1 MGGLTKRAAIMGAY
15 EHPGRLIPDR
25 STWQIQAECARTAL
39 AEAGLTIKDVDGF
52 MTPSGMGLD
61 AMYMYEY
68 LGLNP
73 KVFDSTQVGGSSFLL
88 HTARA
93 AAAIAA
99 GQCEVVLITY
109 GSNARSAQRAIGTGG
124 FGRAMLAPWPDSFEA
139 PYGSIL
145 AGMYATVASRHMHEF
160 GTTSEQLANIA
171 VVTRR
176 HASMNPDAMYRD
188 PITVQDV
195 LNSRMISWPL
205 RMLDCCVIS
214 DGGGA
219 VVVTSPQRA
228 RHCKT
233 KPVWV
238 LGAGEGY
245 AHLSAGKR
253 DWVTIAAAQ
262 SAPRAFAMAG
272 VSHKDI
278 DLLMLYDSFTITVL
292 TTLEGL
298 GFCKKGEGGAFV
310 QGNRL
315 AVDGELPMNTDGG
328 GLSSN
333 HPGMRGIYLII
344 EAVKQL
350 RGDYKGTPRQV
361 KDCKTALC
369 HGTGGMLG
377 SRHSGETLILG
388 RD

>member
-1 MGGLTKRAAIMGAY
+1 
-15 EHPGRLIPDR
+15 
-25 STWQIQAECARTAL
+25 
-39 AEAGLTIKDVDGF
+39 
-52 MTPSGMGLD
+52 
-61 AMYMYEY
+61 
-68 LGLNP
+68 
-73 KVFDSTQVGGSSFLL
+73 
-88 HTARA
+88 
-93 AAAIAA
+93 
-99 GQCEVVLITY
+99 
-109 GSNARSAQRAIGTGG
+109 
-124 FGRAMLAPWPDSFEA
+124 MLAPWPDSFEA

-219 VVVTSPQRA
+219 IVVTSPQRA